1 MEVVNL
7 PSDKDS
13 SGNVT
18 KNLLQGRQL
27 PTVLMDTHPDASS
40 YSCFRPPQPRHS
52 LKYSNLKETDSTDHV
67 SGILFSPLANDP
79 SCQLV
84 DDKLP
89 DNNRSKSR
97 SQKIKRHPSSIL
109 QLSSSSPAVTSHT
122 SEQTYHGHTFK
133 VCSILRPWFW
143 VIFFIFRCVHAR
155 MYGSGFFSRILNNI
169 IDKTYNRFHDIF
181 QCFSKPEHFFLGS
194 DLNYL

>member
-1 MEVVNL
+1 MNQTYKPIVLMYDMPGQNVLNHCLNMCITLYASPGKMEVVNL

-133 VCSILRPWFW
+133 VCSILRPWF
-143 VIFFIFRCVHAR
+143 
-155 MYGSGFFSRILNNI
+155 
-169 IDKTYNRFHDIF
+169 
-181 QCFSKPEHFFLGS
+181 
-194 DLNYL
+194 